1 MDTKHGSFNTVMETE
16 EVSVSVRFP
25 ADLRDALKALAK
37 RENRSMNAQVVYL
50 LRQAVRQQGAE
61 VSDTPVPNVPGRG
74 QKKSE

>member
-25 ADLRDALKALAK
+25 ADLRDALRALAK

-50 LRQAVRQQGAE
+50 LRQAVRQMGTE

-74 QKKSE
+74 QKKEQ

>member
-1 MDTKHGSFNTVMETE
+1 MDIKRGSFDTAMETE

-37 RENRSMNAQVVYL
+37 RENRSMNAQVIYL
-50 LRQAVRQQGAE
+50 LRQAVRAQGTE

-74 QKKSE
+74 QKKEQ